1 MSRTYSKYLIAALL
15 SVGIAAGCAGDK
27 NKETNTAASV
37 SKTSAQSTA
46 KSGYSG
52 VKSSVSA
59 SADNSAEAAEKSYV
73 PAPKVERIVY
83 NFSKVDGTAND
94 VEMALRAAENGNVDT
109 AVSMLQRTSSKS
121 SEAFLAHY
129 NLGVMYERQLNTS
142 GARQAYEAALNAE
155 PKFTPALIQLVR
167 LDIREGNPSA
177 GISKANSYITSNP
190 DVFEHNYAKLEGLIA
205 AKQYDEA
212 ISLISS
218 LLKRDEANGKLR
230 YYLAMT
236 EFSRGRYRLAEFI
249 VGEALEI
256 IPDDADALFLRARI
270 HEALSVDDVG
280 LIPGIAATLDRVL
293 ELNPDHLE
301 ALWMRG
307 VIYYEASNYAKA
319 EEYFKHIIELN
330 PSTVGAYINLAN
342 TYKTVDRGPEA
353 ETLLKKA
360 KELDPHDGL
369 VDFALGT
376 LYLNT
381 ELIKLP
387 GMNDMDRLHLART
400 QFENAQKNWTSKDDI
415 TLAKGYIKTTDDA
428 IETLQAMLDAEALF
442 GSSSEE
448 EAPAEEAPVE
458 EVSE

>member
-1 MSRTYSKYLIAALL
+1 M
-15 SVGIAAGCAGDK
+15 
-27 NKETNTAASV
+27 
-37 SKTSAQSTA
+37 
-46 KSGYSG
+46 
-52 VKSSVSA
+52 
-59 SADNSAEAAEKSYV
+59 
-73 PAPKVERIVY
+73 
-83 NFSKVDGTAND
+83 
-94 VEMALRAAENGNVDT
+94 
-109 AVSMLQRTSSKS
+109 
-121 SEAFLAHY
+121 
-129 NLGVMYERQLNTS
+129 
-142 GARQAYEAALNAE
+142 
-155 PKFTPALIQLVR
+155 
-167 LDIREGNPSA
+167 
-177 GISKANSYITSNP
+177 
-190 DVFEHNYAKLEGLIA
+190 
-205 AKQYDEA
+205 
-212 ISLISS
+212 
-218 LLKRDEANGKLR
+218 
-230 YYLAMT
+230 
-236 EFSRGRYRLAEFI
+236 
-249 VGEALEI
+249 
-256 IPDDADALFLRARI
+256 
-270 HEALSVDDVG
+270 
-280 LIPGIAATLDRVL
+280 
-293 ELNPDHLE
+293 
-301 ALWMRG
+301 
-307 VIYYEASNYAKA
+307 IYYEASNYAKA

>member
-1 MSRTYSKYLIAALL
+1 MSRSFFKYLIAAAV
-15 SVGIAAGCAGDK
+15 SVGVAAGCAGSNQEAK
-27 NKETNTAASV
+27 TAANAQAD
-37 SKTSAQSTA
+37 SAQKVTRTGKTGASSA
-46 KSGYSG
+46 NAG
-52 VKSSVSA
+52 KSS
-59 SADNSAEAAEKSYV
+59 ADAQESYA

-94 VEMALRAAENGNVDT
+94 VEMAVRAADNGNIDT
-109 AVSMLQRTSSKS
+109 AVSMLQRTSEKS
-121 SEAFLAHY
+121 SDAFLAHY
-129 NLGVMYERQLNTS
+129 NLGVMYERQLKTDE
-142 GARQAYEAALNAE
+142 ARRAYEKALQAE
-155 PKFTPALIQLVR
+155 PKLTPALIQLVR
-167 LDIREGNPSA
+167 LDIREGNPAA
-177 GISKANSYITSNP
+177 GISKANTYITSNP
-190 DVFEHNYAKLEGLIA
+190 DVFEHNYAKLEGMIA

-212 ISLISS
+212 ISLISA

-270 HEALSVDDVG
+270 HEALSEDDVS
-280 LIPGIAATLDRVL
+280 LIPGIAATLDRVI

-307 VIYYEASNYAKA
+307 VIYYEASTYTKA
-319 EEYFKHIIELN
+319 EEYFKHVLELN
-330 PSTVGAYINLAN
+330 PSTVGAYVNLAN

-360 KELDPHDGL
+360 KALDPHDGL

-387 GMNDMDRLHLART
+387 DMKDMDRLRLART

-415 TLAKGYIKTTDDA
+415 ALAKGYIKTTDDA

-442 GSSSEE
+442 GSSSDETAAE
-448 EAPAEEAPVE
+448 PAPE

>member
-1 MSRTYSKYLIAALL
+1 MSRTILKNLAVALAL
-15 SVGIAAGCAGDK
+15 VSVTAGCSGDK
-27 NKETNTAASV
+27 NKETKTAASV
-37 SKTSAQSTA
+37 TASSSQASDLSTGTGSSAAVRNTNQ
-46 KSGYSG
+46 
-52 VKSSVSA
+52 
-59 SADNSAEAAEKSYV
+59 AAAAPAQESYV

-94 VEMALRAAENGNVDT
+94 VEMAIRAADNGNIDT
-109 AVSMLQRTSSKS
+109 AVSMLQRISDTKPD
-121 SEAFLAHY
+121 AFLAHY
-129 NLGVMYERQLNTS
+129 NLGVMYERQLKTVA
-142 GARQAYEAALNAE
+142 ARRAYELSLQAE

-167 LDIREGNPSA
+167 LDIRDGNPTA
-177 GISKANSYITSNP
+177 GISKANTYITSNP
-190 DVFEHNYAKLEGLIA
+190 DVFEHNYAKLEGMIA

-212 ISLISS
+212 IALISA

-270 HEALSVDDVG
+270 HEALSEEDVG
-280 LIPGIAATLDRVL
+280 LIPGIAATLDRVI

-307 VIYYEASNYAKA
+307 VIYYEASNYTKA

-353 ETLLKKA
+353 ETLLMKA
-360 KELDPHDGL
+360 KELDPNDGL

-387 GMNDMDRLHLART
+387 GMNDMDRLRLART
-400 QFENAQKNWTSKDDI
+400 QFENAQKHWKSKDDI
-415 TLAKGYIKTTDDA
+415 ALARGYIKTTDDA

-442 GSSSEE
+442 GGSSDEEPSDEATEE
-448 EAPAEEAPVE
+448 E
-458 EVSE
+458 SE

>member
-1 MSRTYSKYLIAALL
+1 MSRSIFKYLIAAAV
-15 SVGIAAGCAGDK
+15 SVGVAAGCAGS
-27 NKETNTAASV
+27 NQETKTAANAQAAPAQKV
-37 SKTSAQSTA
+37 SKTGKAGTSSANEG
-46 KSGYSG
+46 KS
-52 VKSSVSA
+52 SA
-59 SADNSAEAAEKSYV
+59 SAQESYA

-94 VEMALRAAENGNVDT
+94 VEMAVRAADNGNIDT
-109 AVSMLQRTSSKS
+109 AVSMLQRTSEKS
-121 SEAFLAHY
+121 ADAFLAHY
-129 NLGVMYERQLNTS
+129 NLGVMYERQLKTDE
-142 GARQAYEAALNAE
+142 ARRAYEKALQAE

-167 LDIREGNPSA
+167 LDIREGNPAA

-190 DVFEHNYAKLEGLIA
+190 DVFEHNYAKLEGMIA

-212 ISLISS
+212 ISLISA

-270 HEALSVDDVG
+270 HEALSEDDVS
-280 LIPGIAATLDRVL
+280 LIPGIAATLDRVI

-307 VIYYEASNYAKA
+307 VIYYEASNYTKA
-319 EEYFKHIIELN
+319 EEYFKHVLELN
-330 PSTVGAYINLAN
+330 PSTVGAYVNLAN

-387 GMNDMDRLHLART
+387 DMKDMDRLRLART

-415 TLAKGYIKTTDDA
+415 ALAKGYIKTTDDA

-448 EAPAEEAPVE
+448 TSEEPAPE